1 MAQVTMPLGS
11 LEARG
16 SYGNSI
22 TFTKRNGKSIAKFK
36 IQKNGSNT
44 ALQAA
49 SRDLVRDAAAAW
61 SSNATV
67 GGVVINSAYKLA
79 FATAAMGTSNSGYT
93 LFIKKV
99 VALNGGSSYDGSL
112 AIPANAN

>member
-1 MAQVTMPLGS
+1 MSAEV
-11 LEARG
+11 RG
-16 SYGNSI
+16 SIANAL
-22 TFTKRNGKSIAKFK
+22 TFTKRNGKNIVKLK
-36 IQKNGSNT
+36 IQQNGSNT
-44 ALQAA
+44 TLQAA
-49 SRDLVRDAAAAW
+49 SRDLVKDAAAAW

-99 VALNGGSSYDGSL
+99 VALNGGSGYDGSL